1 MVLKFFTK
9 EEFKKIGLILAVL
22 IFVSVINFRVSIRK
36 ARDAQRNADLTFLRE
51 KLEEFKSEVGYF
63 PPAGGDGT
71 ILACKDG
78 ATVVNSEFKRLEN
91 PGPCKWGE
99 DDLINYFSDTP
110 KTILERIPV
119 DPQNGAGI
127 RYLYK
132 SNGSRFQV
140 YASLEGKNEG
150 EYNKKIETLKL
161 KCGTRVCNFGKSF
174 SDTPLDKSIQ
184 EYENELLNK
193 K

>member
-1 MVLKFFTK
+1 MRFFTK
-9 EEFKKIGLILAVL
+9 EEFKKVGLILIAL
-22 IFVSVINFRVSIRK
+22 IFVSFINFRASIRK

-71 ILACKDG
+71 ILACKDSG
-78 ATVVNSEFKRLEN
+78 TQVNLEFKRLEN
-91 PGPCKWGE
+91 PAPCKWGE
-99 DDLINYFSDTP
+99 DSLINFFSDTP

-119 DPQNGAGI
+119 DPQNDAGA
-127 RYLYK
+127 RYIYK
-132 SNGSRFQV
+132 SNVNRFQL
-140 YASLEGKNEG
+140 YASLEGKKEA
-150 EYNKKIETLKL
+150 EYNQKIESLKI
-161 KCGTRVCNFGKSF
+161 KCGPRICNFGKAF